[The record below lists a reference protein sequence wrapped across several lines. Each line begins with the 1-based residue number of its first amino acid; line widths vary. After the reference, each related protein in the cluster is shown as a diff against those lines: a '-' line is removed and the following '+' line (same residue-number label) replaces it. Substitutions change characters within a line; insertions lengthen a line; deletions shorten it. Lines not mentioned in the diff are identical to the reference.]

1 MSNYDPSTTS
11 NTTPRPTKMKKNA
24 EIKFDIERLLAGA
37 EEVVAHKAGKV
48 KLCTWSIDPKTGAR
62 QKAIRAG
69 EKAASKI
76 ITKRPPLS
84 AEKIL
89 QIRTR
94 LGISQGVFA
103 AMLNVPDST
112 ERAWE
117 RGLRRPAGAAQ
128 RLLQIA
134 DRAPELLMEL
144 V

>member
-1 MSNYDPSTTS
+1 
-11 NTTPRPTKMKKNA
+11 MKKV
-24 EIKFDIERLLAGA
+24 EIAFDVDRLLAGA
-37 EEVVAHKAGKV
+37 EEAVAHKTGKI
-48 KLCTWSIDPKTGAR
+48 KLRTWSVDPTTGVR
-62 QKAIRAG
+62 QKVICSG
-69 EKAASKI
+69 EKATGKI
-76 ITKRPPLS
+76 VTKKAPLNG
-84 AEKIL
+84 EKIL
-89 QIRTR
+89 QLRKR

>member
-1 MSNYDPSTTS
+1 MSKHDPSILS
-11 NTTPRPTKMKKNA
+11 KMKKNA

-69 EKAASKI
+69 ENAASKI
-76 ITKRPPLS
+76 VTKRPPLS

>member
-1 MSNYDPSTTS
+1 
-11 NTTPRPTKMKKNA
+11 MKKNA
-24 EIKFDIERLLAGA
+24 EIEFNIDRLLAGA
-37 EEVVAHKAGKV
+37 EEAVAHKTGKM
-48 KLCTWSIDPKTGAR
+48 KLRTWSIDPTTGER
-62 QKAIRAG
+62 QKAICSGERAAG
-69 EKAASKI
+69 KV
-76 ITKRPPLS
+76 ITKKAPLS
-84 AEKIL
+84 ADKIL

>member
-1 MSNYDPSTTS
+1 MSHRSI
-11 NTTPRPTKMKKNA
+11 MKKDV
-24 EIKFDIERLLAGA
+24 EIEFNFDRLLAGA
-37 EEVVAHKAGKV
+37 EEVVAHKGGKI
-48 KLCTWSIDPKTGAR
+48 KLRTWSIDPHTGER
-62 QKAIRAG
+62 QMAICSG
-69 EKAASKI
+69 EKGKRKI
-76 ITKRPPLS
+76 VAKKAPLT
-84 AEKIL
+84 AEGIL

-134 DRAPELLMEL
+134 DRAPEVLMDL

>member
-1 MSNYDPSTTS
+1 
-11 NTTPRPTKMKKNA
+11 MKKNA
-24 EIKFDIERLLAGA
+24 EIEFNIDRLLAGA
-37 EEVVAHKAGKV
+37 EEAVAHKTGKL
-48 KLCTWSIDPKTGAR
+48 KLRTWSIDPKTGAR
-62 QKAIRAG
+62 QKAICSGARTV
-69 EKAASKI
+69 SKI
-76 ITKRPPLS
+76 INKKAPLS
-84 AEKIL
+84 ADEIL

-103 AMLNVPDST
+103 AMLNVPGST

>member
-1 MSNYDPSTTS
+1 
-11 NTTPRPTKMKKNA
+11 MKKV
-24 EIKFDIERLLAGA
+24 EIAFDVDRLLAGA
-37 EEVVAHKAGKV
+37 GEAVAHKIGKIQ
-48 KLCTWSIDPKTGAR
+48 LRTWSIDPNTGEH
-62 QKAIRAG
+62 QKAICSG
-69 EKAASKI
+69 ERTVSKI
-76 ITKRPPLS
+76 ITKKAPLS
-84 AEKIL
+84 ADKIL

-117 RGLRRPAGAAQ
+117 RGLRHPAGAAQ

>member
-1 MSNYDPSTTS
+1 
-11 NTTPRPTKMKKNA
+11 MKKV
-24 EIKFDIERLLAGA
+24 EIAFDIDRLLAGA
-37 EEVVAHKAGKV
+37 EEAVAHKAGKM
-48 KLCTWSIDPKTGAR
+48 KLRTWSIDPKTGER
-62 QKAIRAG
+62 QKAICSR
-69 EKAASKI
+69 EKTISKV
-76 ITKRPPLS
+76 ITKRIPLS
-84 AEKIL
+84 ADKIL